1 MKSEVALIPAQRI
14 ERVIYLIRGQKV
26 MLDKDLAQLY
36 GVETRVLNQAV
47 RRNAGRFP
55 VDFMFELTREEI
67 MRISQFVIS
76 SDLKFSRNV
85 FAFTQEGVAMLS
97 GVLRS
102 PRAVHVNIA
111 IMRTFVRLREAMAS
125 SKEFA
130 RRLEELEKRIA
141 SHDESIRTLF
151 QAIRQLM
158 APAEK
163 RPKKIGFQLKEKRAS
178 YSARG

>member
-158 APAEK
+158 AAPE
-163 RPKKIGFQLKEKRAS
+163 RPPKKIGFQLREKRAS
-178 YSARG
+178 YGRR